1 MCIAVPMRVVEIDG
15 SNAVAEVG
23 GVKRKARVDLLG
35 DVSVGDYILVHA
47 GLAISKVDADE
58 AQKTLALLREFG
70 DEV

>member
-23 GVKRKARVDLLG
+23 GVKRRARVDLLG